1 MRAVLLVVAARFR
14 RGWRAWLLL
23 ALLVAL
29 VSGVAMAAATAGRR
43 AASAFPRFVAE
54 HGFDAAVYSVRPL
67 PGLAG
72 LPEVR
77 QVIPGALPFDGPLS
91 RATARARSSQADL
104 TLRVLPGPRR
114 ARRGGQA
121 GVRAD
126 AGRAG

>member
-23 ALLVAL
+23 ALLIAL

-43 AASAFPRFVAE
+43 AASAFPRYLAE
-54 HGFDAAVYSVRPL
+54 HGFDVAVYSARPL

-77 QVIPGALPFDGPLS
+77 KRKPRASCPGSLFGAL
-91 RATARARSSQADL
+91 
-104 TLRVLPGPRR
+104 
-114 ARRGGQA
+114 
-121 GVRAD
+121 
-126 AGRAG
+126 RAGDYAGLCPAKYHHVKNRCCIVR